1 MLKRLNRAL
10 ILFLIG
16 AGLYALIEVLFRG
29 HTYWTM
35 AVLGGVLFL
44 LLGGINNNLS
54 WDMPLIWQSV
64 LGAVI
69 VTAAELL
76 AGLVLNV
83 WLGLGIWDYS
93 DVPYNFM
100 GQICPQFSAAWAG
113 LSLIAILLDDGLRY
127 WLWGEEMPSYTFFR
141 KRKKANKKE

>member
-1 MLKRLNRAL
+1 MLKRLNRML

-16 AGLYALIEVLFRG
+16 AGLYALIELLFRG

-35 AVLGGVLFL
+35 AALGGVLFL
-44 LLGGINNNLS
+44 LLGGINNYLS
-54 WDMPLIWQSV
+54 WDMPLIWQCV

-69 VTAAELL
+69 ATVAELL
-76 AGLVLNV
+76 AGLILNV

-93 DVPYNFM
+93 DMSYNLW

-113 LSLIAILLDDGLRY
+113 LSLVAILLDDWLRC
-127 WLWGEEMPSYTFFR
+127 WLWGQDRPRYTIFR
-141 KRKKANKKE
+141 KRRLK